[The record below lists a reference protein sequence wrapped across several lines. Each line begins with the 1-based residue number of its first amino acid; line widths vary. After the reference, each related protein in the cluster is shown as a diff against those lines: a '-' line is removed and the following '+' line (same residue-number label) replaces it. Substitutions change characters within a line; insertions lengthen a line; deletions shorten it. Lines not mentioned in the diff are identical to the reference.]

1 MVYDVLET
9 FKDKCQSFKGH
20 RHSMKMLS
28 DRQIIAF
35 KKSGSLNL
43 MAMSWKPVDSSLC
56 VCTA

>member
-1 MVYDVLET
+1 
-9 FKDKCQSFKGH
+9 
-20 RHSMKMLS
+20 MKMSS

-56 VCTA
+56 VCTAWSWSKAAQDD